1 MLTWVLCVPLLHNSL
16 IYLTL
21 AVTAVTQTQEMRG
34 FLKFHFEMFPHQVA
48 ITSSTGL
55 NSL

>member
-1 MLTWVLCVPLLHNSL
+1 MLSWVLCVPLLHNSL

-21 AVTAVTQTQEMRG
+21 AVTTVTQAQEMRG
-34 FLKFHFEMFPHQVA
+34 FLKFPFEMFPHQVA
-48 ITSSTGL
+48 ITSSAGS

>member
-1 MLTWVLCVPLLHNSL
+1 MPLLRNPL

-21 AVTAVTQTQEMRG
+21 AVTAVTQGNER
-34 FLKFHFEMFPHQVA
+34 LSEVPFEMFPHQVA